1 MLSDKGVIMEVIMN
15 GVYNFLSFID
25 KNWTMI
31 CAIVV
36 LAMAIAKKAKAFFS
50 KSREEQVEIAKAQIE
65 EQVKIAK
72 AQINEVMLKLVTRA
86 EISYAEWIKSGAI
99 KRAEVIDEIFNMYPI
114 LSKVSN
120 QTEIIAWI
128 DDTIDKALETMR
140 EIFEENKAAA
150 VAKK

>member
-36 LAMAIAKKAKAFFS
+36 LAMAITKKAIAFFS
-50 KSREEQVEIAKAQIE
+50 KSRE

-128 DDTIDKALETMR
+128 DDAIDKALETMR

>member
-1 MLSDKGVIMEVIMN
+1 MEVIMN

-36 LAMAIAKKAKAFFS
+36 LAMAITKKAIAFFS
-50 KSREEQVEIAKAQIE
+50 KSREEQVEIAKAQI
-65 EQVKIAK
+65 
-72 AQINEVMLKLVTRA
+72 NETMLKLVTRA

-128 DDTIDKALETMR
+128 DDAIDKALETMR

>member
-36 LAMAIAKKAKAFFS
+36 LAMAITKKAVAFFS

>member
-1 MLSDKGVIMEVIMN
+1 MEVIMN

-36 LAMAIAKKAKAFFS
+36 LTMAITKKAIAFFS
-50 KSREEQVEIAKAQIE
+50 KSRE

-72 AQINEVMLKLVTRA
+72 AQINETMLKLVTRA